1 MTGDLLTVVDRL
13 GDESIS
19 LEIIGGHAV
28 NVHGYAR
35 STEDIDID
43 PAAGIERTYPVT
55 IDYIRRRRLMMLGT
69 DYGYVDLFD
78 HVPAM
83 PDARVDDLIA
93 DAATLKGHPYASLS
107 WLRRMKSASGRPV
120 DRVDLQ
126 SLPLPDRE

>member
-28 NVHGYAR
+28 NVHGYA
-35 STEDIDID
+35 
-43 PAAGIERTYPVT
+43 
-55 IDYIRRRRLMMLGT
+55 L
-69 DYGYVDLFD
+69 
-78 HVPAM
+78 
-83 PDARVDDLIA
+83 VDDLIA
-93 DAATLKGHPYASLS
+93 GAATLKGRPYASLS